1 MSMEF
6 VKYLVRPGFS
16 IWGKNHSQVIPYS
29 STEKPE
35 FQCLKI
41 SFTEKKKSPF
51 PHMISETLHPNDL
64 FLNSIA

>member
-41 SFTEKKKSPF
+41 SFTEKKITFSTYDLRNSSP
-51 PHMISETLHPNDL
+51 
-64 FLNSIA
+64 